1 MKKFKLDFKLFYISK
16 IILIYFFISLKCF
29 AESAKISDN
38 LIVLGINEAPIKIK
52 VFSSLTCPHCASF
65 HLNVLPEIKK
75 RYVDS
80 GKVQLIFID
89 FPLDKAA
96 FHASILL
103 NCADRG
109 KQISLLDD
117 IYKSQSEWT
126 TGSSFEEI
134 NNNLKKV
141 VKIFGINSKEFEK
154 CLNNE
159 TISDK
164 ILIGRLDGE
173 KKYSISST
181 PTIVIN
187 EEKFTG
193 TASLENIIKKI
204 EKLI

>member
-141 VKIFGINSKEFEK
+141 VKI
-154 CLNNE
+154 C
-159 TISDK
+159 
-164 ILIGRLDGE
+164 
-173 KKYSISST
+173 
-181 PTIVIN
+181 
-187 EEKFTG
+187 
-193 TASLENIIKKI
+193 
-204 EKLI
+204 

>member
-1 MKKFKLDFKLFYISK
+1 MNRQKLNFNLLYVSK
-16 IILIYFFISLKCF
+16 IILIYFFVCLKCF
-29 AESAKISDN
+29 AESTKVSDN
-38 LIVLGINEAPIKIK
+38 LIVLGANEAPIKIK
-52 VFSSLTCPHCASF
+52 VFSSLTCPHCAEF
-65 HLNVLPEIKK
+65 HLNVVPEIKK

-103 NCADRG
+103 NCVDRG
-109 KQISLLDD
+109 KQISLLDN
-117 IYKSQSEWT
+117 IYKNQSEWT

-134 NNNLKKV
+134 NSNLKKV
-141 VKIFGINSKEFEK
+141 VKIFGINSKQFEK
-154 CLNNE
+154 CINNE
-159 TISDK
+159 TIGDK

-181 PTIVIN
+181 PTIIIN
-187 EEKFTG
+187 EKKFTG
-193 TASLENIIKKI
+193 TANLKNIIKKI

>member
-1 MKKFKLDFKLFYISK
+1 MIESKTIFKSFFILK
-16 IILIYFFISLKCF
+16 ILIIYLAFFFKCY
-29 AESAKISDN
+29 ADN
-38 LIVLGINEAPIKIK
+38 TQNKNLVFIGSNDADVKIKI
-52 VFSSLTCPHCASF
+52 FSSLTCPHCANF
-65 HLNVLPEIKK
+65 HTQVIPELKK
-75 RYVDS
+75 KYVEA